1 MKKRVNIY
9 ISEDTSKRL
18 KAYAEEKH
26 SSVSQIITDWIWHAR
41 VGKRK
46 PQNEN
51 GTAKLRNL
59 NYRKR
64 LQGLYYKE
72 KIQRQKSIFR
82 KHPVR

>member
-46 PQNEN
+46 PQN
-51 GTAKLRNL
+51 
-59 NYRKR
+59 
-64 LQGLYYKE
+64 
-72 KIQRQKSIFR
+72 
-82 KHPVR
+82 

>member
-26 SSVSQIITDWIWHAR
+26 SSVSQIITDWIW
-41 VGKRK
+41 
-46 PQNEN
+46 
-51 GTAKLRNL
+51 L

-64 LQGLYYKE
+64 LQGLHYKE